1 MTFQYMRPGF
11 GLVTENDPNTEN
23 ANLFLAQWH
32 ILKNNKGKLTDAD
45 RDWFIANMETKIN
58 SKGLYNRRS
67 IETIPVRSVSQD
79 EILGFLISSTLL
91 QTPNAEKIWKHLIT
105 HFGTYNNTGR
115 LKDSIPFNP
124 ANFYAWGQIV
134 GSKLSYLFLPFY
146 IANLLI
152 AINKDPSNTSSKIM
166 YWMEMTVMPKT
177 LINIFLFN
185 IFKKQMIKQYGGD
198 YVSVMLHIYHNAEK
212 PEFPIFKELLC

>member
-1 MTFQYMRPGF
+1 MSFEYFKMGY
-11 GLVTENDPNTEN
+11 GLVTENDPTTEN

-32 ILKNNKGKLTDAD
+32 ILKEAKGELTDED
-45 RDWFIANMETKIN
+45 RDFFMQNMVLKIN
-58 SKGLYNRRS
+58 PENGLYNRRS
-67 IETIPVRSVSQD
+67 IEELPLRSVSQD

-91 QTPNAEKIWKHLIT
+91 RTPNAEKIWKHLIT

-134 GSKLSYLFLPFY
+134 GSKLSCLFLPFY

-166 YWMEMTVMPKT
+166 YWMEFEAMPKT
-177 LINIFLFN
+177 FINNLLYSVYEN
-185 IFKKQMIKQYGGD
+185 KMIKQYGAD
-198 YVSVMLHIYHNAEK
+198 YVSFLLHFYHGREDKVN
-212 PEFPIFKELLC
+212 FPIFKEL